1 MESHPLSDAIRAYL
15 ADYVTDAPTPEAAEH
30 LTADLVVDEQMI
42 RQELQRMQHVMSH
55 FAYTAPPAAPPP
67 SLRNRLM
74 QRVAQEAS
82 GTSEPAASE
91 APNLDTPINFVY
103 IREHEGEW
111 QALGPGISAKFLYT
125 DPDTKRHTAIL
136 RMAPG
141 TSLPPHDHLA
151 VEEFLVLQGDCHVAP
166 DCVLRAG
173 DYFRAPAG
181 SHHDLTCTEEGTTFI
196 TMYRVAF

>member
-1 MESHPLSDAIRAYL
+1 MSESHPLTDAIQAYL

-30 LTADLVVDEQMI
+30 LAAGLAVDEQMI
-42 RQELQRMQHVMSH
+42 RQELQHMQQVMSNL
-55 FAYTAPPAAPPP
+55 AYTAPPAAPPP
-67 SLRNRLM
+67 DLRDRLM
-74 QRVAQEAS
+74 QRVAREAS
-82 GTSEPAASE
+82 GASEPAASD
-91 APNLDTPINFVY
+91 APIDFVY

-125 DPDTKRHTAIL
+125 DPETKRHTAIL

-141 TSLPPHDHLA
+141 TYLPPHEHLA

-181 SHHDLTCTEEGTTFI
+181 SHHDLTYTEEGTTFI